1 MPNEPSLRA
10 MDQHLQQLQA
20 QIAIKDEQIRELNE
34 YIATASKSVQTTIN
48 QCRKFCYSIL
58 ESELTSGNISAKEME
73 SLSLT
78 DLIDRTVSVFRENQK
93 STREKYQLFAEKIS
107 EQKVIIESLRA
118 QTSQLMVQLNSI
130 DTDKI
135 PDPTTESDVVN
146 FSKPAVYSLN
156 DIANSNPQET
166 PRQAVTAMKILDDGE
181 ESIVSFSDKV
191 VTESNLSATGI
202 TNNDAFSRNYH
213 MIDLNKFMKDINPT
227 MWEII
232 DVIGN
237 EGINEQSEIKTLIL
251 QNNVSTNSAINDST
265 INVGISNLLKMHIL
279 KRTKIVCGNRWFYIF
294 ELDEMGRRVYIEKHS
309 KQPVVSEATKL
320 IKEHDNLK
328 HGYLIKEATMILEK
342 SGQYKMVS
350 NSRKKNRINLPNNRA
365 CIPDII
371 CARNKELEYYEVEC
385 GNHHQADF
393 NDKCNKYRQVT
404 KTIHFIVPQNEVLKT
419 IQSQIKGWIQS
430 CGGPEA
436 LRKGEMVVKAT
447 TMKKLLENK
456 WELVY
461 DMSSDEPIVQ
471 N

>member
-1 MPNEPSLRA
+1 MPNETSLRA
-10 MDQHLQQLQA
+10 MDQHMQQLQA

-34 YIATASKSVQTTIN
+34 YVANASKTVQVTIN

-58 ESELTSGNISAKEME
+58 ETELTSGNISAKEME

-78 DLIDRTVSVFRENQK
+78 DLLDRTVSVYRENQK
-93 STREKYQLFAEKIS
+93 NTREKYQLFAEKIS
-107 EQKVIIESLRA
+107 EQKIMIESLKA
-118 QTSQLMVQLNSI
+118 QTSQLMVQLNSVDSNAI
-130 DTDKI
+130 L
-135 PDPTTESDVVN
+135 DPTTESDVVN
-146 FSKPAVYSLN
+146 FSKPPVYSLN
-156 DIANSNPQET
+156 ESFGSNTSAPK
-166 PRQAVTAMKILDDGE
+166 QALTAMKILDDGE
-181 ESIVSFSDKV
+181 ESIVSFSDKIA
-191 VTESNLSATGI
+191 TESNLSASGI
-202 TNNDAFSRNYH
+202 TNNDAFNKNYH

-227 MWEII
+227 MWEVIN
-232 DVIGN
+232 VIGDK
-237 EGINEQSEIKTLIL
+237 GINEQSEIKSIIL
-251 QNNVSTNSAINDST
+251 QNNVSENSTINDST
-265 INVGISNLLKMHIL
+265 INVAISNLLKMHIL

-294 ELDEMGRRVYIEKHS
+294 ELDEMGRRVYIEKYS
-309 KQPVVSEATKL
+309 RNPVISEAAKL

-365 CIPDII
+365 CIPDIV
-371 CARNKELEYYEVEC
+371 CARNKELEYFEVEC

-404 KTIHFIVPQNEVLKT
+404 KVINFIVPQNEVLKT
-419 IQSQIKGWIQS
+419 IQSQIQGWIQS
-430 CGGPEA
+430 CGGHEA
-436 LRKGEMVVKAT
+436 LKKGEMMVKAT

-461 DMSSDEPIVQ
+461 DMSSEEPIVQ